1 MSAYSV
7 SLSGRRR
14 VGRQTA
20 GRVGRHGRRRGR
32 RLTSELRFR
41 RAPLPRGAAGG
52 LITDGGGLVAT
63 ESVQRKHR
71 VSLAISLHVMWY
83 VQQN

>member
-7 SLSGRRR
+7 SLTGRRR

-20 GRVGRHGRRRGR
+20 GRVGRHGRRCGR

-52 LITDGGGLVAT
+52 SGLIANGGGLVAT

-71 VSLAISLHVMWY
+71 VSHEPACHV